1 MTDKVG
7 DSSARAM
14 EHAFRDI
21 WTKRYAKGFML
32 KMALISSDY
41 VASVRH
47 QPEISHLFFGPLL
60 QVHSRAESLRKH
72 FSKFGEITHSVIIMS
87 KNSGGSRGYG
97 FVTYADSEIANKV
110 LEKDHI
116 IDGRAVENFL
126 LKAPLTLTFT
136 LFTITVRLG
145 LCSNCIFCFVYKVV
159 VKKKAPQTEIFI
171 GGLPQSL
178 TEDDLKKY
186 FSSFGDVMGHRI
198 MLDRKTGRSQGF
210 GFVTFD
216 NEEAVEKVLAN
227 GCMHELGGKQV
238 KIERAEPIRADVEHA
253 SENWL
258 HHGGSISK
266 SHYGDCD
273 SAEGFGCA
281 YGGNTGAGH
290 GGYGG
295 YEGYS
300 NYGGYGSGP
309 TVFYPVYGGS
319 NYVVGFGGA
328 MYGSTGYGGSSYG
341 APGYYGGSTGGA
353 MHGAS
358 GYVGSSY
365 GTPVNYGGSTG
376 GAMYGAA
383 GYGGS
388 SYGAP
393 VNYGGSTGGAMHGA
407 AGYGGSSYG
416 APVNYGGSTG
426 GAMYGAA
433 DYGGSSYGAPLY
445 YGGSTVGAM
454 YGAAGYG
461 GSGYGA
467 PVNYDGGTGYASSNR
482 YGSTVGNPT
491 GYDNANR
498 YDSRGSTAGNPAGY
512 ENANRYDTGGSSGG
526 ANA

>member
-1 MTDKVG
+1 
-7 DSSARAM
+7 M
-14 EHAFRDI
+14 EHVFRDI

-32 KMALISSDY
+32 KMALISFDY

-72 FSKFGEITHSVIIMS
+72 FSQFGEITHSVIIMS

-126 LKAPLTLTFT
+126 LKAPLTLTFP

-186 FSSFGDVMGHRI
+186 FSSFGDVVGRRI

-238 KIERAEPIRADVEHA
+238 EIKRAKPKRVCAELA
-253 SENWL
+253 SENQL
-258 HHGGSISK
+258 HHGGSILK
-266 SHYGDCD
+266 SHRGDCG
-273 SAEGFGCA
+273 SVEGFGGA
-281 YGGNTGAGH
+281 YGGTTGAGH

-295 YEGYS
+295 YEGYD
-300 NYGGYGSGP
+300 NYDGGYGKFPGSYGAGP
-309 TVFYPVYGGS
+309 RVFYPVYGGYS
-319 NYVVGFGGA
+319 NGFGFGGA
-328 MYGSTGYGGSSYG
+328 MYGSAGYGGSSYG
-341 APGYYGGSTGGA
+341 APVYYGGG
-353 MHGAS
+353 
-358 GYVGSSY
+358 
-365 GTPVNYGGSTG
+365 TG

-388 SYGAP
+388 SYGVP
-393 VNYGGSTGGAMHGA
+393 VYYVAGTGGAI
-407 AGYGGSSYG
+407 YGGSSYG
-416 APVNYGGSTG
+416 SPV
-426 GAMYGAA
+426 
-433 DYGGSSYGAPLY
+433 Y
-445 YGGSTVGAM
+445 YG
-454 YGAAGYG
+454 
-461 GSGYGA
+461 
-467 PVNYDGGTGYASSNR
+467 GGTGYASSNG
-482 YGSTVGNPT
+482 YANNGGNPA
-491 GYDNANR
+491 GYDNAN
-498 YDSRGSTAGNPAGY
+498 T
-512 ENANRYDTGGSSGG
+512 YDTGGSSGD
-526 ANA
+526 ANAL

>member
-1 MTDKVG
+1 MDSDETKQPRREINKGKGIQIEETEQDETGPDVDVTDKVG
-7 DSSARAM
+7 GSSARLVV
-14 EHAFRDI
+14 H
-21 WTKRYAKGFML
+21 TP
-32 KMALISSDY
+32 
-41 VASVRH
+41 SVPFSVTTFIRRKLFVGGIA
-47 QPEISHLFFGPLL
+47 PETTE
-60 QVHSRAESLRKH
+60 ESLRKY
-72 FSKFGEITHSVIIMS
+72 FSQFGEITDSVIIS
-87 KNSGGSRGYG
+87 NKRGSPRGYG
-97 FVTYADSEIANKV
+97 FVTYAESEIAKEV
-110 LEKDHI
+110 LEEDHI

-126 LKAPLTLTFT
+126 LKSTLTVIFPLITT
-136 LFTITVRLG
+136 LRLG
-145 LCSNCIFCFVYKVV
+145 LRLKRIFCSVYKVL
-159 VKKKAPQTEIFI
+159 VKKEVPKEDMHVKRASKTRKIFI
-171 GGLPQSL
+171 GGLPRYY
-178 TEDDLKKY
+178 TEDDLKEH
-186 FSSFGDVMGHRI
+186 FSTYGYILRHRI
-198 MLDRKTGRSQGF
+198 MRDNYTGRSRGF
-210 GFVTFD
+210 GFVTFA
-216 NEEAVEKVLAN
+216 NEKAVEEVFSD

-295 YEGYS
+295 YEGYG

-393 VNYGGSTGGAMHGA
+393 VNYGGSTGGAM
-407 AGYGGSSYG
+407 
-416 APVNYGGSTG
+416 
-426 GAMYGAA
+426 YGAA
-433 DYGGSSYGAPLY
+433 DYGGSSYGAPVY